1 MVKSL
6 RYYLLIFF
14 CLTAL
19 LAAAQS
25 QYLRLSGKVYDRESK
40 EPLANANIV
49 FKSSQTGVSTDS
61 TGRFQILVLPGYHV
75 LTVSYLGYKSRT
87 VNVTIE
93 NSRELNI
100 ALTEE
105 LKTLDE
111 VSISSRRSDENITNT
126 QFGTNKLSME
136 SISKLPSFMGEVD
149 VVKSVLLLPGVTNV
163 GEGTTG
169 LNIRGSNTDQNLI
182 LMDGIPFFNSGH
194 LFGFFSVFNPDVV
207 NNVTLHK
214 GGIPAKHGGRTAAVL
229 DVKLKSPDTEKWSVN
244 EIGRAH
250 V

>member
-105 LKTLDE
+105 D
-111 VSISSRRSDENITNT
+111 R
-126 QFGTNKLSME
+126 
-136 SISKLPSFMGEVD
+136 
-149 VVKSVLLLPGVTNV
+149 KSVV
-163 GEGTTG
+163 
-169 LNIRGSNTDQNLI
+169 
-182 LMDGIPFFNSGH
+182 
-194 LFGFFSVFNPDVV
+194 
-207 NNVTLHK
+207 
-214 GGIPAKHGGRTAAVL
+214 
-229 DVKLKSPDTEKWSVN
+229 
-244 EIGRAH
+244 
-250 V
+250 